1 MPYWAYINQEEISMA
16 ESKQYITHM
25 QDNGK
30 ILVSEDVIATIV
42 AQAVK
47 DVDGVAGLSTKA
59 VAELADMIGKKNWG
73 KGMKITVG
81 DDNAVVIDCD
91 IVINFG
97 QSVVEVAEA
106 VQNAVSNAVEST
118 AAVSGVKVNVNVC
131 GIMRQ

>member
-1 MPYWAYINQEEISMA
+1 MA

-81 DDNAVVIDCD
+81 DDNAVVSDCD

>member
-1 MPYWAYINQEEISMA
+1 MA
-16 ESKQYITHM
+16 ESKQYITHI

-73 KGMKITVG
+73 KGMKITVN